1 MKVLLADDDRLQ
13 THMIASRLR
22 ANGHKVIV
30 AHDAIEAWMAA
41 SQNIPDVIV
50 LDIQMPGGTGVAV
63 LKQLKTS
70 TKTSQIP
77 IVVLSGSME
86 PKVAA
91 EMVKGPGADEF
102 LTKPVDLNLLFSSLS
117 KLVKIPLETPHEA
130 VREKSRVLRGR
141 DSR

>member
-91 EMVKGPGADEF
+91 EMVKGLGADEF
-102 LTKPVDLNLLFSSLS
+102 LTKPVDLKLLFSSLS
-117 KLVKIPLETPHEA
+117 KLVKIRLETPHEA
-130 VREKSRVLRGR
+130 V
-141 DSR
+141 